1 MTLGV
6 VSCDRERRH
15 LADVLFTRTALPV
28 SLGEPFGR
36 AVVAFWRTLLLTV
49 EVDPCGVE
57 RRLAAGEIRCP
68 TCAGA
73 LSPWGWARSRL
84 LRGFAASVLRV
95 RPRRAVC
102 RCCWVTHVLLPV
114 MALSR
119 RADLAEVIGAA
130 LVAKAF
136 GTGMAVI
143 AVGLGRHADTV
154 RGWLRRFAAHADRVR
169 VMFTVLLVDTG
180 PDPQVP
186 AESRSPFAD
195 AVAAILGCRAA
206 IASRWPQLGGVP
218 PWQAASAVTRGRLLA
233 PAMTW

>member
-1 MTLGV
+1 M
-6 VSCDRERRH
+6 
-15 LADVLFTRTALPV
+15 
-28 SLGEPFGR
+28 
-36 AVVAFWRTLLLTV
+36 
-49 EVDPCGVE
+49 
-57 RRLAAGEIRCP
+57 
-68 TCAGA
+68 
-73 LSPWGWARSRL
+73 
-84 LRGFAASVLRV
+84 LRGFAAAVLRV

-102 RCCWVTHVLLPV
+102 PHCRVTHVLLPV
-114 MALSR
+114 AALSR

-130 LVAKAF
+130 LAAKA
-136 GTGMAVI
+136 TGSGLRTI
-143 AVGLGRHADTV
+143 AAGLGRHADTV

-206 IASRWPQLGGVP
+206 IASRWPEVGTVP
-218 PWQAASAVTRGRLLA
+218 PWQIASAITQGGLLA